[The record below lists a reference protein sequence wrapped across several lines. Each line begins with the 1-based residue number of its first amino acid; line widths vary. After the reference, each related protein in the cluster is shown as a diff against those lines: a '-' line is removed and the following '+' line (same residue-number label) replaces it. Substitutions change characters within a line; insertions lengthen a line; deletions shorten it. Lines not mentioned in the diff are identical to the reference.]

1 MNFSPDKPI
10 YLQMAD
16 RLSDEIL
23 SGKYVEG
30 SRIPSVREYASLL
43 QVNINTAMKCFEALA
58 HEEVIYNQRGMGYFV
73 SEGARKRIMQQR
85 RKSFLQ
91 QSLPEL
97 FRQMSLLGIDIEAV
111 DTAWKK
117 YHQEDKNNKTI

>member
-1 MNFSPDKPI
+1 MNFSPDKLI

-43 QVNINTAMKCFEALA
+43 QVNINTAMKCFESLA
-58 HEEVIYNQRGMGYFV
+58 HEEVIYNQRGLGYFV
-73 SEGARKRIMQQR
+73 SEGARKRIMRQR
-85 RKSFLQ
+85 RNDFLQ
-91 QSLPEL
+91 RTLPEL
-97 FRQMSLLGIDIEAV
+97 FRQMSMLGIDIEAV
-111 DTAWKK
+111 DEAWSILQKDNS
-117 YHQEDKNNKTI
+117 DK

>member
-43 QVNINTAMKCFEALA
+43 QVNINTAMKCFESLA
-58 HEEVIYNQRGMGYFV
+58 HEEVIYNQRGLGYFV
-73 SEGARKRIMQQR
+73 SEGARKRIMRQR
-85 RKSFLQ
+85 RNDFLQ
-91 QSLPEL
+91 RTLPEL
-97 FRQMSLLGIDIEAV
+97 FRQMSMLGIDIEAV
-111 DTAWKK
+111 DEAWCILQKDNS
-117 YHQEDKNNKTI
+117 DK

>member
-43 QVNINTAMKCFEALA
+43 QVNINTAMKCFEQLA
-58 HEEVIYNQRGMGYFV
+58 HEDVIYNQRGLGYFV
-73 SEGARKRIMQQR
+73 SDGARTRIMRQR
-85 RKSFLQ
+85 RNDFLQ
-91 QSLPEL
+91 RTLPEL
-97 FRQMSLLGIDIEAV
+97 FRQMSMLGIDIEAV
-111 DTAWKK
+111 DGAWNNWKK
-117 YHQEDKNNKTI
+117 NNNQQ